1 MNIPSLDIK
10 DKKILYQLESNSR
23 QPLSS
28 LAKKVGL
35 SREVVAYR
43 IKQLEQK
50 GIIHHYVTVIDFV
63 RLGYMFLR
71 IFFRYNNVSEEI
83 QKQMVDTLRK
93 DKNVAWMGI
102 GVGDFDLGFVYIT
115 KNINI
120 LETSYYDFLIKYSN
134 YFKEHDVSFALKI
147 FHFNHT
153 YLHDVNDRNPLIV
166 GKNKEVIE
174 LDESEKAVLY
184 ELMKNP
190 KISLINLSTKLKMA
204 IKTISNKIQKLEDEK
219 VILNYGININTSV
232 LNLEHHKIYL
242 YLQNITQEKINML
255 ITFISQLKE
264 VIYVTIPLGRAY
276 LEFELVV
283 SGSVE
288 LYKFMRTLSITFP
301 QLIRDYDDVFIY
313 SQPFTN
319 YIPE

>member
-1 MNIPSLDIK
+1 
-10 DKKILYQLESNSR
+10 
-23 QPLSS
+23 
-28 LAKKVGL
+28 
-35 SREVVAYR
+35 
-43 IKQLEQK
+43 
-50 GIIHHYVTVIDFV
+50 
-63 RLGYMFLR
+63 
-71 IFFRYNNVSEEI
+71 
-83 QKQMVDTLRK
+83 
-93 DKNVAWMGI
+93 
-102 GVGDFDLGFVYIT
+102 
-115 KNINI
+115 
-120 LETSYYDFLIKYSN
+120 
-134 YFKEHDVSFALKI
+134 
-147 FHFNHT
+147 
-153 YLHDVNDRNPLIV
+153 
-166 GKNKEVIE
+166 
-174 LDESEKAVLY
+174 
-184 ELMKNP
+184 MKNP